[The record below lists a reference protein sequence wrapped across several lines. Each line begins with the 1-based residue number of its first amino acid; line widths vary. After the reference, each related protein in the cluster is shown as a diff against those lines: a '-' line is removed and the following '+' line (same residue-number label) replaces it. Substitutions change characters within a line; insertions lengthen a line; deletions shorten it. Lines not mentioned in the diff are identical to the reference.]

1 MGSVE
6 GDKDSGNYENEGG
19 IRESEPNFV
28 DDGKCPSR
36 SYPKSKSRFRI
47 QSLTQIGGKLTEI

>member
-6 GDKDSGNYENEGG
+6 GDKDFGNCENEGG

-28 DDGKCPSR
+28 DDGKCPKT
-36 SYPKSKSRFRI
+36 SYPKSKLSSF
-47 QSLTQIGGKLTEI
+47 Q